1 MDLLWPGSLLLLG
14 LLPLL
19 VVAYLWILR
28 RRRRFVVRY
37 SSLALVREALPR
49 RSWLRRHLPFALV
62 VLAAASLVLALARPT
77 ATVQVPVGR
86 TTIILTLDVSG
97 SMRATDIQP
106 SRLMA
111 ARQAALSYVRQKE
124 PGAQIGI
131 VAFAGFAELV
141 LPPTDDQAALET
153 AIRGLT
159 TARGTA
165 MGSGILEAIDT
176 IADINQ
182 SVAPTSGGSAGR
194 PAPTPV
200 PQGSYAPDVIVVLTD
215 GVTTTG
221 PMPLDAA
228 RQAADRG
235 VRVYTIGFGTENGG
249 LDFGR
254 GRSGDAQYGGFRRG
268 IDEETL
274 KQIADLTGGKYY
286 AAASAGEL
294 AEVFE
299 NLPSNVIM
307 RPQRTEISV
316 FFTAAGA
323 LLAVLA
329 VALSLRWNPAA

>member
-1 MDLLWPGSLLLLG
+1 MEMLWPGSLLLLG

-19 VVAYLWILR
+19 VAAYLWILR

-49 RSWLRRHLPFALV
+49 GARLRRHLPFALF
-62 VLAAASLVLALARPT
+62 VLALASLVLALTRPQ
-77 ATVQVPVGR
+77 ATVEMPVGR

-97 SMRATDIQP
+97 SMRATDIRP

-111 ARQAALSYVRQKE
+111 AREAALSYVRQKE

-141 LPPTDDQAALET
+141 QPPTDDQQALET
-153 AIRGLT
+153 AIRGLS

-176 IADINQ
+176 IADINTE
-182 SVAPTSGGSAGR
+182 VAPTSGDGR

-200 PQGSYAPDVIVVLTD
+200 PEGRYAPDVIVVLTD

-228 RQAADRG
+228 RQAAERG

-249 LDFGR
+249 LDYGR
-254 GRSGDAQYGGFRRG
+254 GRGDSQYGNFRRG

-274 KQIADLTGGKYY
+274 RQIADLTGGKYY
-286 AAASAGEL
+286 AAASSGEL
-294 AEVFE
+294 AEVFAS
-299 NLPSNVIM
+299 LPSNVIM
-307 RPQRTEISV
+307 RPERTEISV

-323 LLAVLA
+323 LLALLA
-329 VALSLRWNPAA
+329 VALSLRWNPLS